1 MSAKIERIKA
11 DEDKVHHV
19 TNGRVTNIPLIITEE
34 KNRLDIK
41 EADIKPMHTAKEIQ
55 EHRALQRVLNSI
67 VRNKSLTPAKVA
79 STSSKSKSATGTP
92 VIHNSAKMREHDS
105 RANTSGKSTI
115 LQHEKFTL

>member
-41 EADIKPMHTAKEIQ
+41 EADIKPMHTRLKIS
-55 EHRALQRVLNSI
+55 R
-67 VRNKSLTPAKVA
+67 K
-79 STSSKSKSATGTP
+79 TGQC
-92 VIHNSAKMREHDS
+92 NEC
-105 RANTSGKSTI
+105 
-115 LQHEKFTL
+115 